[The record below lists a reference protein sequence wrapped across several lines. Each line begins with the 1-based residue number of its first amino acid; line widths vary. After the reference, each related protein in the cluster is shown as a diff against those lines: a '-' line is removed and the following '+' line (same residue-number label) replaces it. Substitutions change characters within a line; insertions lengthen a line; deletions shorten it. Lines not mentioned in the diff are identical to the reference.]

1 MNRFDHV
8 YLDTNILIA
17 SNWPKLSAALENL
30 FELAQVLAVKVLV
43 PEAVEAELEQHWIRN
58 LDKKYNGIDRTI
70 KDFENYL
77 TEAERSDIKLALP
90 DKEKALAS
98 YRRRVDEIKKI
109 WELESLPVT
118 TRSTTELFRMAA
130 RRDAPFKEEGAGFQ
144 DAVIYLSVIDD
155 LARSPKR
162 IGALVSQDSIFKSK
176 KDELVESAKSSE
188 VALEIYHSLQDVID
202 ALLQR
207 LRAEMIREW
216 EERKR
221 KVENELK
228 NQMPQIE
235 YFIDAK
241 LELSYDELGF
251 GERLIEIKGFEVK
264 DLRNVRIPI
273 VRKSAEPEKISFELE
288 LELDVVI
295 EKMLAPSTV
304 ISPPSVKVGAKAP
317 PAEEII
323 FAQVFPPPKI
333 EEYIIPWSV
342 EVEAEVPAGD
352 TEYKSIELSSLVSK
366 GSGPKGLGLSRLTR
380 SLSSYILK

>member
-1 MNRFDHV
+1 MDRFDHV

-43 PEAVEAELEQHWIRN
+43 PEAVQAELEQHWIRN

-77 TEAERSDIKLALP
+77 TEAERSDIKLVLP
-90 DKEKALAS
+90 DKEKALTS
-98 YRRRVDEIKKI
+98 YRCRVGEIKKI
-109 WELESLPVT
+109 WELESIPVT

-155 LARSPKR
+155 LARSSER

-176 KDELVESAKSSE
+176 KDELVASAKSSG

-202 ALLQR
+202 ALRQR

-221 KVENELK
+221 KVEIGLK

-235 YFIDAK
+235 KFVAEK
-241 LELSYDELGF
+241 LELSYGEFGF
-251 GERLIEIKGFEVK
+251 GEKLIEFKGFEVK

-273 VRKSAEPEKISFELE
+273 VRKAEPEKISFELE

-304 ISPPSVKVGAKAP
+304 ISPPSVKVGEKAP
-317 PAEEII
+317 PPEARFFAEI
-323 FAQVFPPPKI
+323 FPPPKI
-333 EEYIIPWSV
+333 EEQIIPWSV
-342 EVEAEVPAGD
+342 EVEAEVPADD
-352 TEYKSIELSSLVSK
+352 TEYKTIELSSLVSK
-366 GSGPKGLGLSRLTR
+366 GSGPKGLGLSALTR
-380 SLSSYILK
+380 SLTG